1 MFWGFD
7 FEKIGY
13 VLETKCD
20 FVKSAKGTTSGWIS
34 GWLYGVV
41 ELVSV
46 GVRVVGEGCLYS

>member
-34 GWLYGVV
+34 GWLYG
-41 ELVSV
+41 
-46 GVRVVGEGCLYS
+46 GRF